1 VGLVASVEEQLERAI
16 GSGMLHPSGQLP
28 SEQKLARSHG
38 VCRSTMREALRRLA
52 ARGLVVQHPGRKTRA
67 VALDEAVTLENL
79 GVALHGRDGTAS
91 LDRRQLLEGYFALKR
106 EATVELLVACRE
118 HASEMELDRLGLAC
132 FALGDAAHWEEPW
145 VAQEFELLRMAARA
159 ARRPGHLLL
168 IQSLERAWRGI
179 QEKVLPHLDGQA
191 VRQWAHCAM
200 RGLDEA
206 DAVAL
211 KRELPLLLRACDE
224 RLLERLAPI
233 READDTSPSGAAAE
247 HPVVETE
254 PAGEAL
260 SDADVPNLSACPTGS
275 DAMAPEVASQPV
287 SAPTD
292 TCRQRERSP
301 GEAREPHPLMRG
313 ECVSASSLEGALPQ
327 VPPGSSPAHS
337 VDTRGRREWR
347 QGPPC
352 PSQPADEGNP
362 LAVVE
367 AQPPQAGQQTLLRG
381 SGRTSCWRVP

>member
-1 VGLVASVEEQLERAI
+1 
-16 GSGMLHPSGQLP
+16 MLHPSGQLP

-52 ARGLVVQHPGRKTRA
+52 ARGLVVQHPGRKTRV

-79 GVALHGRDGTAS
+79 GVALHGRDGTSS

-118 HASEMELDRLGLAC
+118 HASEMELDRLGQAC
-132 FALGDAAHWEEPW
+132 FALGDAAHWGEPW
-145 VAQEFELLRMAARA
+145 VAREFELLRMAARA
-159 ARRPGHLLL
+159 AQRPGHLLL

-179 QEKVLPHLDGQA
+179 QAKVLPHLDGQA

-224 RLLERLAPI
+224 LLLERLAPI
-233 READDTSPSGAAAE
+233 READDKAPSGAEAQPS
-247 HPVVETE
+247 HVEPE
-254 PAGEAL
+254 PAREAP
-260 SDADVPNLSACPTGS
+260 SDAAVPNLSACPTGS
-275 DAMAPEVASQPV
+275 YAMAPEEDSQPGLT
-287 SAPTD
+287 PPD

-301 GEAREPHPLMRG
+301 GEAREPHPLVRG
-313 ECVSASSLEGALPQ
+313 DASSLDGALPQ

-337 VDTRGRREWR
+337 VDTRGRREGR

-352 PSQPADEGNP
+352 PFQPADEGNP
-362 LAVVE
+362 PAVVE
-367 AQPPQAGQQTLLRG
+367 AQPPQEGM
-381 SGRTSCWRVP
+381 TSSWRVP

>member
-1 VGLVASVEEQLERAI
+1 MAGVGLVASVEEQLERAI

-52 ARGLVVQHPGRKTRA
+52 ARGLVVQHPGRKTRV

-79 GVALHGRDGTAS
+79 GVALHGRDGTCS
-91 LDRRQLLEGYFALKR
+91 LDRRQLLEGYLALKR

-159 ARRPGHLLL
+159 AQRPGHLLL

-206 DAVAL
+206 DAVVL
-211 KRELPLLLRACDE
+211 RRELPLLLRACDE

-233 READDTSPSGAAAE
+233 RKAGDKAPCRAVEQPSHMEA
-247 HPVVETE
+247 E
-254 PAGEAL
+254 PLGEAL
-260 SDADVPNLSACPTGS
+260 SGADVPNLSDTQTGS
-275 DAMAPEVASQPV
+275 CGVAPEAASAPGP
-287 SAPTD
+287 APTD
-292 TCRQRERSP
+292 PCRQPEHSLPAGP
-301 GEAREPHPLMRG
+301 GAPPG
-313 ECVSASSLEGALPQ
+313 GQSASSAT
-327 VPPGSSPAHS
+327 V
-337 VDTRGRREWR
+337 RERCKWR
-347 QGPPC
+347 QGLPC
-352 PSQPADEGNP
+352 ALHLEGEGVAPCAWPRPACR
-362 LAVVE
+362 A
-367 AQPPQAGQQTLLRG
+367 
-381 SGRTSCWRVP
+381 SG